1 MPINNQVTESL
12 YHAEYMQKQ
21 KDKSTGSQELGKD
34 EFLKILLTQLQNQ
47 DPMNPMEDQEF
58 IAQMAQF
65 SSLEQMTNMNDNIQ
79 KFIDRQ
85 THNDFVSHS
94 DLIGKKV
101 EWEKV
106 ITEGEGEDGD
116 DKVTKLFEGL
126 VTSVVFKDGQAKL
139 VIDGD
144 AKVSAKDLLSVTNP
158 K

>member
-1 MPINNQVTESL
+1 VPINNQVTESL
-12 YHAEYMQKQ
+12 YHADYMQKQ
-21 KDKSTGSQELGKD
+21 KDKNAGSQELGKD
-34 EFLKILLTQLQNQ
+34 AFMRILLTQLQNQ

-65 SSLEQMTNMNDNIQ
+65 SSLEQMTNMNENLQ
-79 KFIDRQ
+79 RFIDNQ
-85 THNDFVSHS
+85 SHNNFVSHS

-101 EWEKV
+101 EWNKIISGESGAKE
-106 ITEGEGEDGD
+106 TTRLEGI
-116 DKVTKLFEGL
+116 

>member
-12 YHAEYMQKQ
+12 YHAEFMQKQ
-21 KDKSTGSQELGKD
+21 KDKNTGSSELGKD

-65 SSLEQMTNMNDNIQ
+65 SSLEQMTNMNESIQ
-79 KFIDRQ
+79 KFIDNQ

-106 ITEGEGEDGD
+106 ISEGVDGEDPE
-116 DKVTKLFEGL
+116 TELLEGL
-126 VTSVVFKDGQAKL
+126 VTSVIFKDGQAKL

-158 K
+158 E